1 MEWSVRCPPTRLF
14 SAVQPAVSIAPRL
27 RIIRPPRVRNKHKNQ
42 QLNAFVTPLE
52 GFVQKTLTMISLS
65 DLFFYACG
73 LYAVK
78 TLISFITSNC
88 DLRLLSK
95 ADPPQGAFQGKV
107 VWIVG
112 ASQGLGKGLALEWAT
127 RGAKLILS
135 SRNKERLLH
144 VKEECSQVAPSANS
158 ISIVPFDI
166 TDTHDRIQS
175 VVQSAFSEFGSI
187 DYIVYNAGA
196 SQHAPVEETSDE
208 VAKKLIEMNLI
219 GQISLARACLGH
231 FLKQGYGH
239 HVVIASM
246 AATVPSPGQA
256 VYAAAKSGLK
266 SYFLSLSSELD
277 SKGISVSIICPGP
290 VDAGDQT
297 QPRRVYGRDGMMEQ
311 KNSSKSS
318 KRIEISVF
326 AKLALRAVYHKLDE
340 CWITKNPI
348 LIMGYLMQLMPGIAM
363 ALLKKVGPGRVRQ
376 LDKGS
381 GTGYEV
387 VDMLKKQ

>member
-1 MEWSVRCPPTRLF
+1 MSCPSSTRLF
-14 SAVQPAVSIAPRL
+14 SLVQPSVSITPRL
-27 RIIRPPRVRNKHKNQ
+27 RTHTPLRIQYKYKSQ
-42 QLNAFVTPLE
+42 QVNVFVTPLQ
-52 GFVQKTLTMISLS
+52 GFVQEALTMISLS
-65 DLFFYACG
+65 DLFLYACG
-73 LYAVK
+73 FYVAK
-78 TLISFITSNC
+78 TLISFLTSNC

-95 ADPPQGAFQGKV
+95 RDPPQGAFQGKV

-112 ASQGLGKGLALEWAT
+112 ASQGLGKGLALEWAK

-135 SRNKERLLH
+135 SRNKENLLR
-144 VKEECSQVAPSANS
+144 VKEECSKMAPNASS
-158 ISIVPFDI
+158 ISIMPFDI
-166 TDTHDRIQS
+166 TDTHDRIKD
-175 VVQSAFSEFGSI
+175 VVQNAFSEFGSI

-196 SQHAPVEETSDE
+196 SQHAPVEETNDE

-219 GQISLARACLGH
+219 GQISLARASLGH

-246 AATVPSPGQA
+246 AAAVPSPGQA

-277 SKGISVSIICPGP
+277 SKGISVSVICPGP

-318 KRIEISVF
+318 KRVNIDVF
-326 AKLALRAVYHKLDE
+326 SNLALRAVYHKLDE

-348 LIMGYLMQLMPGIAM
+348 LFMGYLMQLMPGIAM
-363 ALLKKVGPGRVRQ
+363 ALLKKVGPGRVHQ